1 MGRSP
6 PGRED
11 PDHGAQDTLRLFRF
25 SYPPAPS
32 RRGSDPIRYKALID
46 KGVLPTERASGR
58 KVEHE
63 QVNHAFQTLLAPHI
77 DREALVRPFPQMNS
91 AGSK

>member
-1 MGRSP
+1 M
-6 PGRED
+6 
-11 PDHGAQDTLRLFRF
+11 
-25 SYPPAPS
+25 
-32 RRGSDPIRYKALID
+32 
-46 KGVLPTERASGR
+46 LPTERASGR